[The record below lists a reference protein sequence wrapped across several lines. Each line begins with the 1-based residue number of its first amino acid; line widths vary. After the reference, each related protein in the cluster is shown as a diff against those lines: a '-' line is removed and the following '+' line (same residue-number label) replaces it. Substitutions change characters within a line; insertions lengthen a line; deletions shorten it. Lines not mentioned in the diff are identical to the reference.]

1 MEHNS
6 EGERGEVE
14 ANQDEG
20 LACAGF
26 DRVTVRATDKIP
38 PPHSIASPWVRR
50 SALGHDVALGSWLCE
65 NARTLDGERRSYSVM
80 TVLSVNLASAFNL
93 ENELKNAILAMFQT
107 FAFLHSQGQKTTS
120 GGPPRSSLIATRS
133 TICAR

>member
-14 ANQDEG
+14 ANQGEG

-26 DRVTVRATDKIP
+26 DRVTVRASDKIP

-50 SALGHDVALGSWLCE
+50 SALGHDVALGSLTSVWRLR
-65 NARTLDGERRSYSVM
+65 RTLPVYPKLRTPGCSARSDEKGQERKSLARPDRLVRPAITSRGYGVM
-80 TVLSVNLASAFNL
+80 PA
-93 ENELKNAILAMFQT
+93 
-107 FAFLHSQGQKTTS
+107 
-120 GGPPRSSLIATRS
+120 
-133 TICAR
+133 